1 MPFGLSSA
9 SGIQPP
15 YFLPSRSARSVTS
28 AVAGASVR
36 TRKSRYLSVAG
47 AVKLARATTVLPVDD
62 DGAWRAVLERVL
74 RSEGMRGIGL
84 DRGDQIAVVRYRWPD
99 LPVIVMTAFGGS
111 ETGELARRRG
121 ATGYLEKPFRMSEL
135 VTEVERTTR
144 E

>member
-1 MPFGLSSA
+1 
-9 SGIQPP
+9 
-15 YFLPSRSARSVTS
+15 
-28 AVAGASVR
+28 
-36 TRKSRYLSVAG
+36 
-47 AVKLARATTVLPVDD
+47 
-62 DGAWRAVLERVL
+62 
-74 RSEGMRGIGL
+74 MRGIGL